1 MKSRT
6 FIIAHG
12 ERWRVLLASPT
23 DKTNAGTCD
32 KTRKTIRLDRE
43 QLRCRGVELIA
54 HEVLHA
60 ACWALDEKTV
70 ADTANAIAR
79 VCQWVSEQQGGE
91 LATGKR
97 VRGR

>member
-6 FIIAHG
+6 FVIAHG
-12 ERWRVLLASPT
+12 EKWKVLLASPT

-32 KTRKTIRLDRE
+32 RARKTIRLDRA
-43 QLRCRGVELIA
+43 QLATRGVELIA

-60 ACWALDEKTV
+60 ADWSMAEDVVE
-70 ADTANAIAR
+70 DTANAIAR
-79 VCQWVSEQQGGE
+79 VCQWVAEQQGGE

-97 VRGR
+97 VKR